1 MTIQSINIGSG
12 PNSVD
17 AESTRDG
24 FAKVNSNFASVDSR
38 IQKLERLTHPFGSY
52 EDPGLPPFPA
62 FTYASKDWEKYTSV
76 TRHHETEN
84 LTSLTMS
91 NTAKIVAMS
100 ATRFMLVSKSS
111 TILTIKIFELASG
124 VLSRVAQTNI
134 TVLTGAQ
141 VLGIAVV
148 SEDFAKISL
157 QNGSSIGALTQNF
170 VEVYYATGSVN
181 ATLIAATAPIA
192 FSGQGSVYPS
202 NNSRAPLLAS
212 TSAMSIYIAASSSNP
227 VDISG
232 LWIQRF
238 STGQSQ
244 NSHLE
249 TSLAM
254 SAENRV
260 SPSYDYLGGEKYIV
274 ASAGAVL
281 GDHTARLTISV
292 LSANDNATKLLGNT
306 SFMGSSPDGGVSVF
320 ALSPALAIISW
331 SSSGIQKAISVAI
344 DSSGQPMILGAA
356 SSAGALGSAITSGT
370 PYDQTSLV
378 AGSWPVDTDP
388 GKLVKLDVDTDTGV
402 ISEANHIAY
411 SLSWAAARG
420 KWLDM
425 IRLSADRVLVA
436 IQPTVTPFGVALDII
451 DLDVA

>member
-1 MTIQSINIGSG
+1 MTIQNINIGSG

-17 AESTRDG
+17 AESTREG

-62 FTYASKDWEKYTSV
+62 FTYASKEWEKYTSV
-76 TRHHETEN
+76 ARFHETD
-84 LTSLTMS
+84 SLGSISAS

-100 ATRFMLVSKSS
+100 ANRFLLASKLS
-111 TILTIKIFELASG
+111 TTITLKVFELNSG
-124 VLSRVAQTNI
+124 VLSRVAQT
-134 TVLTGAQ
+134 T
-141 VLGIAVV
+141 IAVV
-148 SEDFAKISL
+148 NGAQILGVAAVSDSFVKISL
-157 QNGSSIGALTQNF
+157 QNGSSASALTQTF
-170 VEVYYATGSVN
+170 IEATYSSGSLTASLAPSAMP
-181 ATLIAATAPIA
+181 AT
-192 FSGQGSVYPS
+192 FSGVGAVYTS
-202 NNSRAPLLAS
+202 NNGRAPLLAS
-212 TSAMSIYIAASSSNP
+212 TSAMSIYSASNATTDIAA
-227 VDISG
+227 

-238 STGQSQ
+238 STGQST
-244 NSHLE
+244 NTHLE
-249 TSLAM
+249 TSIAM
-254 SAENRV
+254 SSQNTS
-260 SPSYDYLGGEKYIV
+260 SPSYDYLGDERYIV
-274 ASAGAVL
+274 ASAGAAI
-281 GDHTARLTISV
+281 GSSAARLAITV
-292 LSANDNATKLLGNT
+292 FSADDSATKIFGT
-306 SFMGSSPDGGVSVF
+306 THFMGAAPDGGISVF

-370 PYDQTSLV
+370 PYDQTSLL

-388 GKLVKLDVDTDTGV
+388 GTLVKLDVDTSTGV
-402 ISEANHIAY
+402 IYETNSIAY

-436 IQPTVTPFGVALDII
+436 IQPTVAPFGIALDVI